1 MERLALRPEFEG
13 AVQTGGRYVLVDDVT
28 SLGGTIAELAHYIQR
43 NGGIVQDVA
52 VIGGGGLR
60 DDLRL
65 GQADVGA
72 VEQDE
77 AVEADERNYLEEPT
91 SNRSNFRASPVTII
105 GKRPKLPQ
113 TDNRQFFPAVGFT
126 PHRCWR
132 LAATEGQANPVLA
145 EITLSM
151 SPFDNSGLLVSA
163 MVCSMA

>member
-1 MERLALRPEFEG
+1 MESLALRPEFEG
-13 AVQTGGRYVLVDDVT
+13 AVQIGGRYVLVDDVT

-65 GQADVGA
+65 GQAGVDA
-72 VEQDE
+72 VEQVE
-77 AVEADERNYLEEPT
+77 AVERDYLEKPT

-105 GKRPKLPQ
+105 GKPPPKLPQ

-132 LAATEGQANPVLA
+132 LAATEAQANPVLA
-145 EITLSM
+145 ETTLSM